1 MAPRN
6 EMTILKT
13 IAFHNPF
20 FSLPSK
26 TSYSP
31 CSIGLIIS
39 VITTKKKRNE
49 RRKVIKKKN
58 GKGDLHVGL
67 CLKFFISLKVLTY
80 GELNV
85 NIKNFTRKTKS
96 IAN

>member
-39 VITTKKKRNE
+39 VITTKKKGNE
-49 RRKVIKKKN
+49 RRKVIKKMAKR
-58 GKGDLHVGL
+58 DLHVGL
-67 CLKFFISLKVLTY
+67 SLKFFISLKVLTY

-85 NIKNFTRKTKS
+85 NIKNFTQKTKS